1 MTVSDPVADPL
12 RAGASRAAPPGPLLF
27 ARYAYPPNEL
37 GYCGPSDPGA
47 LLESASDGLDLAELA
62 HLATGFAGAW
72 PYLELIAGCN
82 GIADPLDARVVE
94 AYWVGN
100 PLLEKVPDSA
110 LLSSLSDRFE
120 DRAGRRFG
128 HVASAV
134 PLGGVCQH
142 SFHVFAVYPWLGL
155 LRAGMEGAPLT
166 VLDRCRIRWGSVE
179 AVAGDLVTVRNR
191 LLGFDGSRLVLG
203 PEAGGGGAAQPAR
216 RGLGPPG
223 DSGRHRVAPL
233 GLGVRSAH
241 SGRAGEPGA
250 VHGGQSGR
258 RQRPSHAGT
267 GRRLRRLIPAVSLRF
282 IPADPVCT

>member
-1 MTVSDPVADPL
+1 MSDPVSDPL
-12 RAGASRAAPPGPLLF
+12 GAGASRSAPAGPLLF

-100 PLLEKVPDSA
+100 PLLEKVSDAA

-155 LRAGMEGAPLT
+155 LRAGMEGAPSPCWT
-166 VLDRCRIRWGSVE
+166 VAVSAGATWKQSPATWSPCGIGCWVSTGHGWCLAQKRW
-179 AVAGDLVTVRNR
+179 RWC
-191 LLGFDGSRLVLG
+191 
-203 PEAGGGGAAQPAR
+203 GAACTAWAW
-216 RGLGPPG
+216 LPP
-223 DSGRHRVAPL
+223 
-233 GLGVRSAH
+233 
-241 SGRAGEPGA
+241 
-250 VHGGQSGR
+250 
-258 RQRPSHAGT
+258 
-267 GRRLRRLIPAVSLRF
+267 
-282 IPADPVCT
+282 

>member
-1 MTVSDPVADPL
+1 MSDPVAHPL
-12 RAGASRAAPPGPLLF
+12 RAGASRSAPTGPLLF

-100 PLLEKVPDSA
+100 QLLEKVPDSA

-166 VLDRCRIRWGSVE
+166 VLDRCRIRWGYVE
-179 AVAGDLVTVRNR
+179 AVTGDLVTVRNR

-203 PEAGGGGAAQPAR
+203 PEEVEVAR
-216 RGLGPPG
+216 RSLHGVGLAPPVTVG
-223 DSGRHRVAPL
+223 D
-233 GLGVRSAH
+233 
-241 SGRAGEPGA
+241 
-250 VHGGQSGR
+250 
-258 RQRPSHAGT
+258 
-267 GRRLRRLIPAVSLRF
+267 IVSLHWDWVCDRLTPVGLANLARCTAANLAAVNALPTPG
-282 IPADPVCT
+282 PASVCGA